1 MQDVAL
7 LRALAMYV
15 AVKVHHRAG
24 HQAVIAVQAAPVY
37 RVAARQATAQVQAAV
52 AAVVAVVAAAVVAV
66 VAAVVVVAA
75 AVAVVAVHADKL
87 LQSR

>member
-37 RVAARQATAQVQAAV
+37 RVAARQATAQVQAA
-52 AAVVAVVAAAVVAV
+52 AAAVVAV

>member
-52 AAVVAVVAAAVVAV
+52 AAVVAVVAA
-66 VAAVVVVAA
+66 VVVVAA